1 MVSVCLQLKTLSR
14 CSGSLRQCAR
24 MPPTTCAPRGTIQSR
39 EHSHDLL
46 RRGLPVQPD
55 VLEGIHTETVPGD
68 VLDGAVCHVRT
79 RWRALGLRDWQ
90 QEGLIEH
97 HLRQV
102 VDDALELRVVAGTN
116 GLLNQAGV
124 AVRGE
129 VGRVRDTR
137 VNIAGE
143 ERGRVEIHQAH
154 RL

>member
-1 MVSVCLQLKTLSR
+1 M
-14 CSGSLRQCAR
+14 
-24 MPPTTCAPRGTIQSR
+24 
-39 EHSHDLL
+39 
-46 RRGLPVQPD
+46 
-55 VLEGIHTETVPGD
+55 
-68 VLDGAVCHVRT
+68 CHVRT

-102 VDDALELRVVAGTN
+102 VYDALELRVVAGVN

-129 VGRVRDTR
+129 VGRVRDAR

-143 ERGRVEIHQAH
+143 ERGRVRFIRPIAVISAPPI
-154 RL
+154 